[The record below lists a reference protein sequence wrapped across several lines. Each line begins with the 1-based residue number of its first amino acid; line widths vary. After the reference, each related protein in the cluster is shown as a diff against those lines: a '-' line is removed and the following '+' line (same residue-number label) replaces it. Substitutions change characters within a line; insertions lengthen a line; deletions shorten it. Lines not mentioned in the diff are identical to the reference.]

1 MTESNLSDRI
11 KYSGEKLTNES
22 VENRHCKTVDD
33 KYEGIKPDKLDLEAL
48 KEALGLLPQKS
59 EYFIGDIVESFLTPE
74 QFIEANGD
82 DWMPLTGGDIYN
94 TPLGDLLQ
102 LGTLPDITGC
112 FIRNVGGKSAE
123 TGIKQEQGTAR
134 NGYALKFSGMI
145 NTSSPA
151 HAHSNFVANESI
163 TSHRNFD
170 SSSIITKSVI
180 KSNSMGDEYDYVL
193 ERATKAPNIG
203 KTNVQLDKFI
213 SWDRSSA
220 AHSFTATG
228 TETRPICVGV
238 NHFVKV
244 K

>member
-94 TPLGDLLQ
+94 TPLGNLLQ
-102 LGTLPDITGC
+102 LGALPDITGC

-123 TGIKQEQGTAR
+123 TGIKQDQGTAR

-145 NTSSPA
+145 TTSNAS
-151 HAHSNFVANESI
+151 HKHSNFVANE
-163 TSHRNFD
+163 THTTHRNFD
-170 SSSIITKSVI
+170 SSSILAKSVN
-180 KSNSMGDEYDYVL
+180 KDQNSGDVYDYML
-193 ERATKAPNIG
+193 ERATKPADSG
-203 KTNVQLDKFI
+203 KSNTQLDKFI

>member
-94 TPLGDLLQ
+94 TPLGNLLQ
-102 LGTLPDITGC
+102 LGALPDITGC

-145 NTSSPA
+145 NTSNAS
-151 HAHSNFVANESI
+151 HKHSNFVANE
-163 TSHRNFD
+163 THTTHRNFD
-170 SSSIITKSVI
+170 SSSILAKSVN
-180 KSNSMGDEYDYVL
+180 KDSSSGDVYDYML
-193 ERATKAPNIG
+193 ERATKPQIQENLI
-203 KTNVQLDKFI
+203 
-213 SWDRSSA
+213 RS
-220 AHSFTATG
+220 
-228 TETRPICVGV
+228 
-238 NHFVKV
+238 
-244 K
+244 